1 MALLKSKITKAIRTG
16 RIEKSTFKKS
26 AAGINGNEK

>member
-1 MALLKSKITKAIRTG
+1 MTKAIRTG